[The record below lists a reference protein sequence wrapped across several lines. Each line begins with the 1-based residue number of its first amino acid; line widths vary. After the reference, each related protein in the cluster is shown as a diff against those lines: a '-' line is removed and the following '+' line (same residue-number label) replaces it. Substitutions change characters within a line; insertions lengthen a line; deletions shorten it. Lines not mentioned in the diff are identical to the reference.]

1 MTEILL
7 AYGGLLL
14 FLLVLLALRIL
25 AERKSPTHL
34 KDSRKGRLPDDC
46 TVCAWAIARHGSG
59 HYLEYHFK
67 KRKNGRYRLKYS
79 VLDRILTV
87 IVYGGFS
94 ALYIWLLY
102 TEADGIL
109 KYPEVA
115 VGYALLGLALVLLAA
130 LLMFPRIRARV
141 YFRKISKELF
151 Y

>member
-34 KDSRKGRLPDDC
+34 KDSRKGRLPDD
-46 TVCAWAIARHGSG
+46 ARHGSG
-59 HYLEYHFK
+59 HYLYSHFTK
-67 KRKNGRYRLKYS
+67 IKNGRYRLKYS
-79 VLDRILTV
+79 ALDRILTV

-115 VGYALLGLALVLLAA
+115 VGYALLGLALVLLAV
-130 LLMFPRIRARV
+130 LLMFPRISAKI

>member
-1 MTEILL
+1 M

-59 HYLEYHFK
+59 HYLEYHFT

-79 VLDRILTV
+79 VLDCVLTV

-102 TEADGIL
+102 TQADGIR
-109 KYPEVA
+109 KYTEVA
-115 VGYALLGLALVLLAA
+115 AGYALLGLALALLAV
-130 LLMFPRIRARV
+130 LLMFSRISARV
-141 YFRKISKELF
+141 YWGRIRKTT
-151 Y
+151 